1 MPTPVHA
8 IIVARSGSSARAQL
22 LRTLDALSM
31 QTRRA
36 DAITLVV
43 SGDGSDVR
51 ASDVVARSVEGII
64 EARGGT
70 SYAEAVELAQ
80 TRVADGAAIWL
91 LAQDTAPHPQAL
103 AQLAGALERSPSAA
117 VAAPK
122 LVNADNERELVSLGV
137 TMTSLGRS
145 VELAAGELDQG
156 QHDRGDDALGADIRG
171 ILIRGEARGRLKPDT
186 ALAGADEGLDLG
198 VRARLAG
205 GRVVLAPN
213 ARVSVHPDGPA
224 ALPRNASQRAY
235 ATRLAQ
241 LHRRLTYAP
250 AAAVPLHWLSLLPLA
265 LWRTIVH
272 LIGKRPASVFPEW
285 GAAITAMVRLGAVA
299 RSRQRI
305 RASRTAG
312 WASIAPLRMTRAQLH
327 RRLDDGHGSEGG
339 ALSELNFFSGGG
351 AWAVLGALVVGVAS
365 FFTLLAWPAI
375 GGGALLPLRNTVA
388 ALWEDAAWG
397 QRGIGVGIVG
407 PADPFSGVIAVLG
420 TLWAGAP
427 SFAVVLL
434 WLLALPLAVL
444 GGWFAATRIT
454 DRGGLRIFGGVAW
467 ALAPTFLTALVE
479 GRPAAVLLHLLLPWL
494 FHTAVVAHRSW
505 GAAGAASIVLAA
517 ALACAPVL
525 APAFALLWATALVI
539 VLTRGWFHGAVR
551 LLWMLAPTAVL
562 FVPLVVTQV
571 RSGNVW
577 AIFADPGLVWAGPQV
592 AADSAGRMLL
602 ATGFPTSDLAGWA
615 EVIDP
620 AIAAW
625 APLLIAPIALL
636 ALAAAI
642 APRWGAGIM
651 LLVIA
656 MTGLV
661 TSFIAVGVVVSFAQG
676 VPVEIWPG
684 TGLSLAWAG
693 VAGAALVTLDT
704 AVTLP
709 RLRVAAVTVAGLA
722 LAICAVPALTALHT
736 DRTVLTDGPES
747 TLPAFVAAEAKG
759 DREIATLVLTPQNDG
774 GLAAEVVWGA
784 SETLGAQTTLLNT
797 ATEPRGTDISGLSV
811 DLLSTR
817 TFDAPGE
824 LASHGIHF
832 VLLDQVGA
840 DESDAARAFRVAAIT
855 ALDQRAGF
863 VKVGETDK
871 GVLWRLEATPSERAP
886 LTDVQE
892 GTAAAV
898 ITVQLIVLFAAL
910 LLSIPT
916 RASRRAARAQSRIVG
931 RSPEEPMVLPRRADD
946 EPDDEQPD
954 DEPDDD
960 RAEDRDA
967 TDSPRE
973 PETDAQEPETDARE
987 PEVDVRESEADGQ
1000 ESQRDAD
1007 EADIDAQEPDAD
1019 DPGTGAE
1026 EPSEKAPDGS
1036 ERVKPTESEEER

>member
-22 LRTLDALSM
+22 LRTLDALTL

-43 SGDGSDVR
+43 CGDGSEFR
-51 ASDVVARSVEGII
+51 ADDVVGRLVEGII
-64 EARGGT
+64 QARGGT
-70 SYAEAVELAQ
+70 SYAEAVDLARS
-80 TRVADGAAIWL
+80 RVAEGAAIWL
-91 LAQDTAPHPQAL
+91 LANDTAPHPQAL

-117 VAAPK
+117 IAAPK
-122 LVNADNERELVSLGV
+122 LVNADNEREIVSLGV
-137 TMTSLGRS
+137 TMTTLGRS

-156 QHDRGDDALGADIRG
+156 QHDGNDDALGADIRG
-171 ILIRGEARGRLKPDT
+171 MLIRGEMREQLRPDP
-186 ALAGADEGLDLG
+186 ALHGADEGLDLG

-205 GRVVLAPN
+205 ARVVLAPS
-213 ARVSVHPDGPA
+213 ARVSVRPDGPA
-224 ALPRNASQRAY
+224 ALPRTASHRAY
-235 ATRLAQ
+235 ASRLAQ
-241 LHRRLTYAP
+241 LHRRLAYAP

-272 LIGKRPASVFPEW
+272 LIAKRPASVFPEW
-285 GAAITAMVRLGAVA
+285 GAAIMAMVRVGAVA
-299 RSRQRI
+299 RSRRSI
-305 RASRTAG
+305 RATRAASWSRIT
-312 WASIAPLRMTRAQLH
+312 PLRITRAQLH

-339 ALSELNFFSGGG
+339 AVSELNFFSGGG

-375 GGGALLPLRNTVA
+375 GGGALLPLRTTVA

-397 QRGIGVGIVG
+397 QRGIGVGVIG
-407 PADPFSGVIAVLG
+407 PADPFSGVIAALG
-420 TLWAGAP
+420 TLWGGAP
-427 SFAVVLL
+427 SFALVLV

-467 ALAPTFLTALVE
+467 ALSPTFLTALVE

-517 ALACAPVL
+517 VLACAPVL
-525 APAFALLWATALVI
+525 APGLGLLWAVALAI

-551 LLWMLAPTAVL
+551 LLWMLAPAVVL
-562 FVPLVVTQV
+562 FAPLAIWQV
-571 RSGNVW
+571 RNGNLW
-577 AIFADPGLVWAGPQV
+577 ALFADPGLAWAGPQV
-592 AADSAGRMLL
+592 GADGAGRMLL
-602 ATGFPTSDLAGWA
+602 ATGFPTADLAGWMDA
-615 EVIDP
+615 IDP

-625 APLLIAPIALL
+625 APLFIAPIALL
-636 ALAAAI
+636 ALAAAV
-642 APRWGAGIM
+642 APRWGAGIT
-651 LLVIA
+651 LLGVA
-656 MTGLV
+656 MTGLA
-661 TSFIAVGVVVSFAQG
+661 TAFAAVGVVVSFAQG

-684 TGLSLAWAG
+684 TGLSLAWIG
-693 VAGAALVTLDT
+693 IVGAALVTLDT

-722 LAICAVPALTALHT
+722 LAICAVPALTALPT

-784 SETLGAQTTLLNT
+784 SETLGAQSTMLST
-797 ATEPRGTDISGLSV
+797 ATEPQGTDISALSV

-824 LASHGIHF
+824 LAAHGIHF
-832 VLLDQVGA
+832 VLLDQL
-840 DESDAARAFRVAAIT
+840 DTEESDAARAFRVAAIT
-855 ALDQRAGF
+855 ALDQRSGF

-871 GVLWRLEATPSERAP
+871 GVLWRLETTPSKRAP
-886 LTDVQE
+886 LDDVQE
-892 GTAAAV
+892 GTARAV
-898 ITVQLIVLFAAL
+898 TALQLIVLFAAL

-931 RSPEEPMVLPRRADD
+931 RSAEEPIVLPRRADD
-946 EPDDEQPD
+946 RFDHEHPIGRSLADKDGETHAREGSNEGDDPDEHGDSAPREREREVDVEEPVPGAAHDPDDEQP
-954 DEPDDD
+954 
-960 RAEDRDA
+960 
-967 TDSPRE
+967 
-973 PETDAQEPETDARE
+973 TDA
-987 PEVDVRESEADGQ
+987 
-1000 ESQRDAD
+1000 
-1007 EADIDAQEPDAD
+1007 
-1019 DPGTGAE
+1019 E
-1026 EPSEKAPDGS
+1026 EK
-1036 ERVKPTESEEER
+1036 R

>member
-8 IIVARSGSSARAQL
+8 IIVARPGSSSRAQL
-22 LRTLDALSM
+22 LRTLDALTL

-36 DAITLVV
+36 DAVTLVV
-43 SGDGSDVR
+43 CGDGADAR
-51 ASDVVARSVEGII
+51 ASEAVARTVEGII

-70 SYAEAVELAQ
+70 SYAEAVDLARS
-80 TRVADGAAIWL
+80 RVAEGSAVWL

-103 AQLAGALERSPSAA
+103 AQLSGALERSPSAA
-117 VAAPK
+117 IAAPK
-122 LVNADNERELVSLGV
+122 LVNVDNERELVSLGV
-137 TMTSLGRS
+137 TMTALGRS

-156 QHDRGDDALGADIRG
+156 QHDSRDDALGVDIRG
-171 ILIRGEARGRLKPDT
+171 ILIRGEVRDRLRPDP

-205 GRVVLAPN
+205 GRVALAPN

-241 LHRRLTYAP
+241 LHRRLSYAP

-265 LWRTIVH
+265 LWRTVVH

-285 GAAITAMVRLGAVA
+285 GAAIAAMVRIGAVA
-299 RSRQRI
+299 RSRQNI
-305 RASRTAG
+305 RSFRTAT
-312 WASIAPLRMTRAQLH
+312 WSSIAPLRITRAQMH

-351 AWAVLGALVVGVAS
+351 AWAVLGALVVGIAS
-365 FFTLLAWPAI
+365 FFSLLAWPAI
-375 GGGALLPLRNTVA
+375 GGGALLPLRNTVG
-388 ALWEDAAWG
+388 ALWADAAWG
-397 QRGIGVGIVG
+397 QRGIGVDIVG
-407 PADPFSGVIAVLG
+407 PADPFAGVIAVLG

-427 SFAVVLL
+427 SFAMVLL

-479 GRPAAVLLHLLLPWL
+479 GRPAAVLVHLLLPWL
-494 FHTAVVAHRSW
+494 FHAAVVAHRSW

-517 ALACAPVL
+517 VLACAPAL
-525 APAFALLWATALVI
+525 APGLGLLWAVALVI

-562 FVPLVVTQV
+562 FVPLVIWQL
-571 RSGNVW
+571 RHGSIW
-577 AIFADPGLVWAGPQV
+577 AIFADPGLAWAGPQV
-592 AADSAGRMLL
+592 AADSAGRTLL
-602 ATGFPTSDLAGWA
+602 ATGFPTSDLAGWMD
-615 EVIDP
+615 VIDP
-620 AIAAW
+620 AIAVW
-625 APLLIAPIALL
+625 APLLIAPLALL
-636 ALAAAI
+636 ALAASI
-642 APRWGAGIM
+642 APRWGAGIT
-651 LLVIA
+651 LLVVA
-656 MTGLV
+656 VTGLA
-661 TSFIAVGVVVSFAQG
+661 TAFLAVGMTVSFARG
-676 VPVEIWPG
+676 VPVEVWPG
-684 TGLSLAWAG
+684 TGLSLAWVG
-693 VAGAALVTLDT
+693 VVGAALVTLDT

-722 LAICAVPALTALHT
+722 LAVCAVPALTALHA
-736 DRTVLTDGPES
+736 DRAVLTDGPQS
-747 TLPAFVAAEAKG
+747 TLPAFVAAEAHD

-784 SETLGAQTTLLNT
+784 SETLGAQTTMLNT
-797 ATEPRGTDISGLSV
+797 ATEPQGTDISALSV

-824 LASHGIHF
+824 LAAHGIHF
-832 VLLDQVGA
+832 VLLDQVSDSDGA
-840 DESDAARAFRVAAIT
+840 GETDAARAFRVAAIT

-871 GVLWRLEATPSERAP
+871 GVLWRLDAAPAERAE
-886 LTDVQE
+886 LTRVED
-892 GTAAAV
+892 GTATAL
-898 ITVQLIVLFAAL
+898 TTLQLIILFAAV

-931 RSPEEPMVLPRRADD
+931 RSAEEPMVLPRRSSDETDD
-946 EPDDEQPD
+946 EHLDERQPAEERD
-954 DEPDDD
+954 GEPS
-960 RAEDRDA
+960 AEA
-967 TDSPRE
+967 SS
-973 PETDAQEPETDARE
+973 
-987 PEVDVRESEADGQ
+987 PEVNSSAESESEALASDDG
-1000 ESQRDAD
+1000 D
-1007 EADIDAQEPDAD
+1007 
-1019 DPGTGAE
+1019 T
-1026 EPSEKAPDGS
+1026 APAH
-1036 ERVKPTESEEER
+1036 TEEER

>member
-8 IIVARSGSSARAQL
+8 IIVARPGPSARAQL
-22 LRTLDALSM
+22 LRTLDALTL

-43 SGDGSDVR
+43 CGDGSDAR
-51 ASDVVARSVEGII
+51 ASDVVAGLVEGII
-64 EARGGT
+64 QARSGT
-70 SYAEAVELAQ
+70 SYAEAVELA
-80 TRVADGAAIWL
+80 RPRIADGAAIWL

-117 VAAPK
+117 IAAPK

-137 TMTSLGRS
+137 TMTTLGRS

-156 QHDRGDDALGADIRG
+156 QHDRNDDALGADIRG
-171 ILIRGEARGRLKPDT
+171 ILIRSEMRDRLRPDP

-205 GRVVLAPN
+205 ARVVLAPS
-213 ARVSVHPDGPA
+213 ARVSVSPDGPA
-224 ALPRNASQRAY
+224 ALPRNAAQRAY
-235 ATRLAQ
+235 VTRLAQ
-241 LHRRLTYAP
+241 LHRRLSYAP
-250 AAAVPLHWLSLLPLA
+250 AATVPLHWLSLLPLA

-285 GAAITAMVRLGAVA
+285 GAAFMAMVRVGAVA
-299 RSRQRI
+299 RSRQSI
-305 RASRTAG
+305 RSSRTAN
-312 WASIAPLRMTRAQLH
+312 WSSIAPLRITRAQLH

-397 QRGIGVGIVG
+397 QRGIGVGIIG
-407 PADPFSGVIAVLG
+407 PADPFSGVVAVLG
-420 TLWAGAP
+420 SLWAGAP
-427 SFAVVLL
+427 SFAMVLL
-434 WLLALPLAVL
+434 WLFALPLAVL

-494 FHTAVVAHRSW
+494 FHAAVVAHRSW
-505 GAAGAASIVLAA
+505 GAAGAASILLAA
-517 ALACAPVL
+517 VLACAPAL
-525 APAFALLWATALVI
+525 APGLGLLWAVALVI
-539 VLTRGWFHGAVR
+539 VLARGWFHGAVR
-551 LLWMLAPTAVL
+551 LLWLLAPTAVL
-562 FVPLVVTQV
+562 FAPLVMWHV
-571 RSGNVW
+571 RGGNLW

-602 ATGFPTSDLAGWA
+602 ATGFPTADLAGWTD
-615 EVIDP
+615 VIDP
-620 AIAAW
+620 AIAVW
-625 APLLIAPIALL
+625 APLLIAPLALL

-642 APRWGAGIM
+642 APRWGAGIT
-651 LLVIA
+651 LLVVA
-656 MTGLV
+656 MTGLATAFV
-661 TSFIAVGVVVSFAQG
+661 CVGVTVSFAQG
-676 VPVEIWPG
+676 TPVEIWPG
-684 TGLSLAWAG
+684 SGLSLAWVG
-693 VAGAALVTLDT
+693 VVGAALVTLDT

-709 RLRVAAVTVAGLA
+709 RLRVATVTVAGLA
-722 LAICAVPALTALHT
+722 LAVCAVPALTALHT

-774 GLAAEVVWGA
+774 GLAAEVIWGA
-784 SETLGAQTTLLNT
+784 SETLGAQTSMLST
-797 ATEPRGTDISGLSV
+797 AIEPQGTDISALSV

-824 LASHGIHF
+824 LAAHGIHF
-832 VLLDQVGA
+832 VLLDQIGA
-840 DESDAARAFRVAAIT
+840 EETDAARAFRVAAVT

-871 GVLWRLEATPSERAP
+871 GVLWRLEATPSERAS
-886 LTDVQE
+886 LSNVQE
-892 GTAAAV
+892 GTATAV
-898 ITVQLIVLFAAL
+898 TALQLIVLFAAL
-910 LLSIPT
+910 LLAIPT

-946 EPDDEQPD
+946 QLD
-954 DEPDDD
+954 DEPHDEQQFDEEDEATGREYADDD
-960 RAEDRDA
+960 EHA
-967 TDSPRE
+967 
-973 PETDAQEPETDARE
+973 ETDEHA
-987 PEVDVRESEADGQ
+987 DV
-1000 ESQRDAD
+1000 
-1007 EADIDAQEPDAD
+1007 AD
-1019 DPGTGAE
+1019 DDEHADSDEGDGAAAQQSNVAE
-1026 EPSEKAPDGS
+1026 EPPSDMPDDS
-1036 ERVKPTESEEER
+1036 DRERTTDSEEKR

>member
-8 IIVARSGSSARAQL
+8 IIVARPGSSAHAQL
-22 LRTLDALSM
+22 LRTLDALTL
-31 QTRRA
+31 QTRRP
-36 DAITLVV
+36 DAVTLVV
-43 SGDGSDVR
+43 SGDGSGAR
-51 ASDVVARSVEGII
+51 ASDAVAVVVEGII

-70 SYAEAVELAQ
+70 SYAEAVELARP
-80 TRVADGAAIWL
+80 RVAEGAAVWL
-91 LAQDTAPHPQAL
+91 LAHDTAPHPQAL

-117 VAAPK
+117 FAAPK
-122 LVNADNERELVSLGV
+122 LVNVDNERELVSLGV
-137 TMTSLGRS
+137 TMTTLGRS

-171 ILIRGEARGRLKPDT
+171 ILIRSEVRDRLRPDP

-198 VRARLAG
+198 VRARLSG
-205 GRVVLAPN
+205 TRVVLAPS

-224 ALPRNASQRAY
+224 ALPRNAAQRAY
-235 ATRLAQ
+235 VTRLAQ
-241 LHRRLTYAP
+241 LHRRLSYAP

-285 GAAITAMVRLGAVA
+285 GAAIMVMVRVGAVA
-299 RSRQRI
+299 HSRKGIRS
-305 RASRTAG
+305 SRTAT
-312 WASIAPLRMTRAQLH
+312 WSSIAPLRMTRAQLH

-397 QRGIGVGIVG
+397 QHGLGVGIVG

-427 SFAVVLL
+427 SFSVVLL

-444 GGWFAATRIT
+444 GGWFAATRVT

-494 FHTAVVAHRSW
+494 FHAAVVAHRSW
-505 GAAGAASIVLAA
+505 GAAGAASIILAA
-517 ALACAPVL
+517 VLACAPAL
-525 APAFALLWATALVI
+525 ALALGLLWAIALVI

-562 FVPLVVTQV
+562 FVPLVIWQV
-571 RSGNVW
+571 RHGNLW
-577 AIFADPGLVWAGPQV
+577 AIFADPGMTWAGPQV
-592 AADSAGRMLL
+592 AADSAGRLLL
-602 ATGFPTSDLAGWA
+602 ATGFPTSDLAGWT
-615 EVIDP
+615 EVLDP
-620 AIAAW
+620 AVAVW
-625 APLLIAPIALL
+625 APLLIVPIALL

-642 APRWGAGIM
+642 APRWGAGIT
-651 LLVIA
+651 LLAVA
-656 MTGLV
+656 MAGLATAFV
-661 TSFIAVGVVVSFAQG
+661 SVGVVVSFAHG
-676 VPVEIWPG
+676 MPVAIWPG

-693 VAGAALVTLDT
+693 VVGAALVTLDT

-709 RLRVAAVTVAGLA
+709 KLRVAAVTVAGLA
-722 LAICAVPALTALHT
+722 LALCAVPALTALHT

-759 DREIATLVLTPQNDG
+759 DREIATLVLIPQNDG

-784 SETLGAQTTLLNT
+784 SETLGAQTTMLST
-797 ATEPRGTDISGLSV
+797 ATRPQGTDISALSV

-817 TFDAPGE
+817 TFDAPAE
-824 LASHGIHF
+824 LATHGIHF
-832 VLLDQVGA
+832 VLLDQVDT

-871 GVLWRLEATPSERAP
+871 GVLWRLEATPAERAA
-886 LTDVQE
+886 LSNVQE
-892 GTAAAV
+892 GTATAV
-898 ITVQLIVLFAAL
+898 TTLQLIVLFAAL
-910 LLSIPT
+910 LLAIPT
-916 RASRRAARAQSRIVG
+916 RSSRRAARAQSRIVG
-931 RSPEEPMVLPRRADD
+931 RSPEEPIVLPRRQDDQEYEEHPDQREPHGEGDVVGDAPGDD
-946 EPDDEQPD
+946 ETVAAG
-954 DEPDDD
+954 DDD
-960 RAEDRDA
+960 VVAGDENAEAVDDTADAGDETVESPLEESDPEQSVEAEHSTDR
-967 TDSPRE
+967 
-973 PETDAQEPETDARE
+973 
-987 PEVDVRESEADGQ
+987 
-1000 ESQRDAD
+1000 
-1007 EADIDAQEPDAD
+1007 
-1019 DPGTGAE
+1019 
-1026 EPSEKAPDGS
+1026 
-1036 ERVKPTESEEER
+1036 EEER

>member
-8 IIVARSGSSARAQL
+8 IIVSRPGSSARAQL
-22 LRTLDALSM
+22 LRTLDALTL

-43 SGDGSDVR
+43 CGDGSDVR
-51 ASDVVARSVEGII
+51 ASDVVAGLVEGII
-64 EARGGT
+64 QARGGT
-70 SYAEAVELAQ
+70 SYADAVELARP
-80 TRVADGAAIWL
+80 RVADGAAMWL
-91 LAQDTAPHPQAL
+91 LAQDTAPHPHAL

-117 VAAPK
+117 IAAPK

-137 TMTSLGRS
+137 TMTTLGRS

-156 QHDRGDDALGADIRG
+156 QHDRNDDALGADIRG
-171 ILIRGEARGRLKPDT
+171 ILVRSEMRDRLRPDP
-186 ALAGADEGLDLG
+186 ALAGADEGLALG

-205 GRVVLAPN
+205 ARVVLAPS
-213 ARVSVHPDGPA
+213 ARVSVSPDGPA

-241 LHRRLTYAP
+241 LHRRLSYAP

-285 GAAITAMVRLGAVA
+285 GAAIMAMVRVGAVA
-299 RSRQRI
+299 RSRQSI
-305 RASRTAG
+305 RSSRTAN
-312 WASIAPLRMTRAQLH
+312 WSSIAPLRITRAQLH

-339 ALSELNFFSGGG
+339 ALSALNFFSGGG

-365 FFTLLAWPAI
+365 FFTLLAWPAL

-397 QRGIGVGIVG
+397 QRGIGVGIIG
-407 PADPFSGVIAVLG
+407 PADPFSGVVAVLG

-494 FHTAVVAHRSW
+494 FHAAVVAHRSW
-505 GAAGAASIVLAA
+505 GAAGAASILLAA
-517 ALACAPVL
+517 VLACAPAL
-525 APAFALLWATALVI
+525 APGLGLLWAVALVI

-551 LLWMLAPTAVL
+551 LLWLLAPTAVL
-562 FVPLVVTQV
+562 FAPLVIWHV
-571 RSGNVW
+571 RGGNLW

-602 ATGFPTSDLAGWA
+602 ATGFPTADLAGWTD
-615 EVIDP
+615 VIDP
-620 AIAAW
+620 AIAVW
-625 APLLIAPIALL
+625 APLLIAPLVLL

-642 APRWGAGIM
+642 APRWGAGIT
-651 LLVIA
+651 LLVVA
-656 MTGLV
+656 MTGLA
-661 TSFIAVGVVVSFAQG
+661 TAFLCVGVTVSFAQG

-684 TGLSLAWAG
+684 SGLSLAWVG
-693 VAGAALVTLDT
+693 VVGAALVTLDT

-722 LAICAVPALTALHT
+722 LAVCAVPALTALHT

-784 SETLGAQTTLLNT
+784 SETLGAQTSMLST
-797 ATEPRGTDISGLSV
+797 ATEPQGTDISALSV

-824 LASHGIHF
+824 LAAHGIHF
-832 VLLDQVGA
+832 VLLDQIDA
-840 DESDAARAFRVAAIT
+840 EETDAARAFRVAAVT

-871 GVLWRLEATPSERAP
+871 GVLWRLEATPSERAS
-886 LTDVQE
+886 LSNVQE
-892 GTAAAV
+892 GTATAV
-898 ITVQLIVLFAAL
+898 TALQLIVLFAAL
-910 LLSIPT
+910 LLAIPT

-946 EPDDEQPD
+946 RLD
-954 DEPDDD
+954 DEPHD
-960 RAEDRDA
+960 EQQFG
-967 TDSPRE
+967 E
-973 PETDAQEPETDARE
+973 
-987 PEVDVRESEADGQ
+987 EVEAIDG
-1000 ESQRDAD
+1000 EHADAD
-1007 EADIDAQEPDAD
+1007 ENVDADESDDPDENGDPDEGDGAAAQRPDA
-1019 DPGTGAE
+1019 AE
-1026 EPSEKAPDGS
+1026 ESAADMPDDSGR
-1036 ERVKPTESEEER
+1036 ELTTDSEEKR

>member
-22 LRTLDALSM
+22 LRTLDALTL

-36 DAITLVV
+36 DAVTLVV
-43 SGDGSDVR
+43 CGDGADAR
-51 ASDVVARSVEGII
+51 ASEPVARVVEGII

-70 SYAEAVELAQ
+70 SYAEAVELARS
-80 TRVADGAAIWL
+80 RVAEGAAIWL
-91 LAQDTAPHPQAL
+91 LAHDTAPHPQAL

-117 VAAPK
+117 IAAPK

-137 TMTSLGRS
+137 TMTTLGRS
-145 VELAAGELDQG
+145 IELAAGELDQG

-171 ILIRGEARGRLKPDT
+171 ILIRGEMRDRLRPDL

-198 VRARLAG
+198 VRARVSGA
-205 GRVVLAPN
+205 RVVLASN

-235 ATRLAQ
+235 VTRLAQ
-241 LHRRLTYAP
+241 LHRRLSYAP

-272 LIGKRPASVFPEW
+272 LIGKRPSSVFPEW
-285 GAAITAMVRLGAVA
+285 GAAIMAMIRVGAVA
-299 RSRQRI
+299 RSRQSI
-305 RASRTAG
+305 RTSRTAS
-312 WASIAPLRMTRAQLH
+312 WSSIAPLRMTRAQMH

-365 FFTLLAWPAI
+365 FFTLLAWPAL

-388 ALWEDAAWG
+388 ALWDDATWG
-397 QRGIGVGIVG
+397 QRGIGVEVVG
-407 PADPFSGVIAVLG
+407 PADPFSAVLAVLG
-420 TLWAGAP
+420 TLWPGAP

-467 ALAPTFLTALVE
+467 ALAPTFLTALVD
-479 GRPAAVLLHLLLPWL
+479 GRPAAVLVHLLLPWL
-494 FHTAVVAHRSW
+494 FHAAVVAHRSW

-517 ALACAPVL
+517 VLACAPAL
-525 APAFALLWATALVI
+525 APGLALLWAAALVI
-539 VLTRGWFHGAVR
+539 VLTRVWFHGAVR

-562 FVPLVVTQV
+562 FAPLVIWQI
-571 RSGNVW
+571 RNANLW
-577 AIFADPGLVWAGPQV
+577 ALFADPGLAWVGPQV

-625 APLLIAPIALL
+625 APLLIAPLAVL
-636 ALAAAI
+636 ALAAAV
-642 APRWGAGIM
+642 APRWGAGIT
-651 LLVIA
+651 LLGITL
-656 MTGLV
+656 TGLATAFV
-661 TSFIAVGVVVSFAQG
+661 AVGVTVSFANG

-693 VAGAALVTLDT
+693 VVGAALVTLDT

-722 LAICAVPALTALHT
+722 LAVCAIPALTALHT
-736 DRTVLTDGPES
+736 ERTVLTDGPES

-774 GLAAEVVWGA
+774 ALATGVVWGA
-784 SETLGAQTTLLNT
+784 SETLGAQTTTLNT
-797 ATEPRGTDISGLSV
+797 ATAPQGTDISALSV

-824 LASHGIHF
+824 LAAHGIHF
-832 VLLDQVGA
+832 VLLDQLA
-840 DESDAARAFRVAAIT
+840 TDESDAARAFRVAAIT

-886 LTDVQE
+886 LSNVQE
-892 GTAAAV
+892 GTATAV
-898 ITVQLIVLFAAL
+898 TTLQLIVVFAAL
-910 LLSIPT
+910 LLAIPT
-916 RASRRAARAQSRIVG
+916 RASRRAARAHSRIVG
-931 RSPEEPMVLPRRADD
+931 RSAEEPMVLPRRLDDPLDD
-946 EPDDEQPD
+946 EHPDQRQPHREDGEHDAITDTGEPEASDGAADPGAQDE
-954 DEPDDD
+954 
-960 RAEDRDA
+960 RADVDTNESAADAPDRDA
-967 TDSPRE
+967 PDRSDRDQQTDP
-973 PETDAQEPETDARE
+973 
-987 PEVDVRESEADGQ
+987 
-1000 ESQRDAD
+1000 
-1007 EADIDAQEPDAD
+1007 
-1019 DPGTGAE
+1019 
-1026 EPSEKAPDGS
+1026 
-1036 ERVKPTESEEER
+1036 EERR